1 MVPGFCAR
9 GNERYSKG
17 KIARRVPGTR
27 KGRKGREQVRVSG
40 RERMPRVPDKR
51 GPHSCMRLLAA
62 QRVQSILVPP
72 LGPPFRSIPYTRRR
86 AKGPRA
92 RSCTKSTISCEGMVK
107 LASNSAN
114 LSRICRMQARFE
126 PSNSSF
132 LYYLGNCTQFLRN
145 LSSFLY
151 KLPGREERRG
161 GDACRRPSPIRAQGK
176 KGSKDGDGEKEREAE
191 ERPRL
196 LHPPQPTFPS
206 RAATSRQRKS
216 PIAGA

>member
-1 MVPGFCAR
+1 MGRGFPSCLHARWRGGKSRARAFLPPGEF
-9 GNERYSKG
+9 
-17 KIARRVPGTR
+17 
-27 KGRKGREQVRVSG
+27 
-40 RERMPRVPDKR
+40 
-51 GPHSCMRLLAA
+51 
-62 QRVQSILVPP
+62 QSILVPP
-72 LGPPFRSIPYTRRR
+72 LSPPFRSIPYTRRR

-176 KGSKDGDGEKEREAE
+176 KGSKDGDGEKEREVE

-196 LHPPQPTFPS
+196 LHPPQPMSPS
-206 RAATSRQRKS
+206 SAATSRQKKPHCWGLISRWWTVGDS
-216 PIAGA
+216 NPGPWD